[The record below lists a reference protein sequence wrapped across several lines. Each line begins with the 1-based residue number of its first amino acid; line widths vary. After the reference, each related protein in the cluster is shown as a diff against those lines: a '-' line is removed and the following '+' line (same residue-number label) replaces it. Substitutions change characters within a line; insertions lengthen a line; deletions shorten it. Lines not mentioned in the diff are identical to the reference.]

1 MMWGDGLLFCHGLP
15 SLGLSSSDV
24 SNDFPQKGK
33 NSPTGKNSLG
43 CQVSIDLGRNQ
54 NLVADGSQN
63 QSKKQRV
70 RITEWTRPPRV
81 TEGIDVK
88 IYMLLWISQ
97 AWSTLVRKF
106 LSHRVFVFTYL
117 IIIV

>member
-1 MMWGDGLLFCHGLP
+1 MIFLRKERIAPLART
-15 SLGLSSSDV
+15 V
-24 SNDFPQKGK
+24 
-33 NSPTGKNSLG
+33 LG

-54 NLVADGSQN
+54 NLAADGSQN